1 MTYSNRPNKQTDLFK
16 FTDDDSIATVT
27 NVNND
32 NDNNNNTDNNDLNDT
47 NYYKKT

>member
-32 NDNNNNTDNNDLNDT
+32 NDNNNTDNNDLNDT